1 MTEQSFNSIPIL
13 NSYKVKSDNL
23 DLFAIT
29 HNFVY
34 NDNKPHFGHFTRNNI

>member
-13 NSYKVKSDNL
+13 NSYKVKSDSL

-34 NDNKPHFGHFTRNNI
+34 NDNKPHFGRFTRNNI